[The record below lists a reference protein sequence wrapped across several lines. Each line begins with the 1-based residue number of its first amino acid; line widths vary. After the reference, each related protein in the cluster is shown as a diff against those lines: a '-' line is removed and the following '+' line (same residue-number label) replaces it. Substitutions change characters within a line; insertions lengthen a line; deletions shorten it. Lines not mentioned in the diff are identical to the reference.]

1 MVPLKYLCNFWRTL
15 EMSLINCEINI
26 FLTCSEKCIV
36 VTGDHSNRESK
47 FAITNTKLYVPVA
60 TLSAQDNEKS

>member
-1 MVPLKYLCNFWRTL
+1 
-15 EMSLINCEINI
+15 MSLINCEINI